1 MMMQMLVLYPF
12 FDFSHDCSLHG
23 ASFAFLGQELRK
35 ISKEAHV
42 LPAILFVKATMKSR
56 VRIPGLRDWL

>member
-42 LPAILFVKATMKSR
+42 SIAALSAYLNELT
-56 VRIPGLRDWL
+56 